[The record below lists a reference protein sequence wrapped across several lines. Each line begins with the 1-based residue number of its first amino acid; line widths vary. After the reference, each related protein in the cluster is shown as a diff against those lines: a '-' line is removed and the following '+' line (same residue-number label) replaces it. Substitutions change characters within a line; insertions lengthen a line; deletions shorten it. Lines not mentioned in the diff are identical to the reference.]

1 MKVARLIPCPQADLL
16 NITLR
21 LLLNLSFDRD
31 IRAQIVRIGLLPK
44 LVELIDDENQR
55 LICLCLLYHLSMDD
69 RTKGYFTYTKCN
81 QQLMKLVIDCKE
93 ERPEPEVIALAINLA
108 LNPGC
113 AEQLCDYKHGKGLK
127 LLMKRAYKYKD
138 SLIMKMIRNISSHA
152 SFDIKN
158 QFISYVG
165 PLGETLVTEKDEG
178 FLTEVVGTLA
188 NLTIPDIDY
197 QALMDEYGLVEWIK
211 KKLKPNA
218 ADVELTLNVV
228 VLVGTLCADDACA
241 EVLAKSDIIQILIEL
256 LHAQQEDDEIV
267 LQICY
272 VFYQL
277 CFHKSTRNVII
288 KKTEAPAYLI
298 DLMQD
303 KNKEVR
309 RVCDITLEIISV
321 CIILLFISSECD
333 PDWASRIKVARFR
346 NHNQAWLETIEG
358 QQVSYEDDEPTPMS
372 NTGPYGFDPV
382 AFGDQDDYL
391 DQFGY
396 NDADEFPLDGRES
409 PDMNHWT
416 SINSGGDMDI
426 DREPYTYMRDD
437 YMGMDIDAA
446 NFTKNQRPTR

>member
-1 MKVARLIPCPQADLL
+1 MKVARLIPSHQADLL

-44 LVELIDDENQR
+44 LVDLIDDENQR

-81 QQLMKLVIDCKE
+81 QNLMKLIIDCKE
-93 ERPEPEVIALAINLA
+93 ERTEPEVIALAINLA

-113 AEQLCDYKHGKGLK
+113 AEQLLEYKHSKGLK

-138 SLIMKMIRNISSHA
+138 SLIIKMIKNISSHA
-152 SFDIKN
+152 SPDIKS

-165 PLGETLVTEKDEG
+165 PLGETLITEKDEV

-188 NLTIPDIDY
+188 NLTMPDIDY

-211 KKLKPNA
+211 SKLKPNS
-218 ADVELTLNVV
+218 ADTELTLNVV

-241 EVLAKSDIIQILIEL
+241 EVLAKSDIIQILIDL

-309 RVCDITLEIISV
+309 RVCDMTLEIIS
-321 CIILLFISSECD
+321 ECD
-333 PDWASRIKVARFR
+333 NDWAGRIKHARFR
-346 NHNQAWLETIEG
+346 NHNQTWLETIEG
-358 QQVSYEDDEPTPMS
+358 QQVSYEDDEPSPTGNVEPYVFDPMS
-372 NTGPYGFDPV
+372 
-382 AFGDQDDYL
+382 FGDQDDYQ

-396 NDADEFPLDGRES
+396 DE
-409 PDMNHWT
+409 
-416 SINSGGDMDI
+416 GG
-426 DREPYTYMRDD
+426 REPYTYMRDD

-446 NFTKNQRPTR
+446 NFTQGQRTAR

>member
-1 MKVARLIPCPQADLL
+1 MKVARLIPSHQADLL

-44 LVELIDDENQR
+44 LVDLIDDENQR

-81 QQLMKLVIDCKE
+81 QNLMKLIIDCKE
-93 ERPEPEVIALAINLA
+93 ERTEPEVIALAINLA

-113 AEQLCDYKHGKGLK
+113 AEQLLEYKHGKGLK
-127 LLMKRAYKYKD
+127 LLMKKAYKYKD
-138 SLIMKMIRNISSHA
+138 SLIMKMIKNISSHA
-152 SFDIKN
+152 SPDIKS
-158 QFISYVG
+158 QFVPYVG
-165 PLGETLVTEKDEG
+165 PLGETLITEKDEV
-178 FLTEVVGTLA
+178 FLTEAVGTLA
-188 NLTIPDIDY
+188 NLTMPDIDY

-211 KKLKPNA
+211 SKLKPNS
-218 ADVELTLNVV
+218 ADTELTLNVV

-241 EVLAKSDIIQILIEL
+241 EVLAKSDIIQILIDL

-288 KKTEAPAYLI
+288 KNTEAPAYLI

-309 RVCDITLEIISV
+309 RVCDMTLEIIS
-321 CIILLFISSECD
+321 ECD
-333 PDWASRIKVARFR
+333 NDWAGRIKHARFR
-346 NHNQAWLETIEG
+346 NHNQTWLETIEG
-358 QQVSYEDDEPTPMS
+358 QQISYEDDEPSP
-372 NTGPYGFDPV
+372 TGNAEPYGFDPMS
-382 AFGDQDDYL
+382 FGDQDDYQ

-396 NDADEFPLDGRES
+396 NEGDGYPLDGRES
-409 PDMNHWT
+409 PDMNHWN

-446 NFTKNQRPTR
+446 NFTQAQRTAR